1 VIRALEKTKPDE
13 IYNLAAQSFVAVS
26 FEMPL
31 YTSQADAIG
40 PLRILEAIRN
50 LKSNAR
56 FYQASTS
63 EMFGKVRETPQ
74 RESTPF
80 HPRSPYG
87 VAKLFGHWITVNYRE
102 SHGMHASSGILF
114 NHESPLRGT
123 EFVTRKITATLAMIK
138 HGTRDLLELGNMDA
152 LRDWGFAGDYVE
164 GIHLMTQQP
173 VADDF
178 VLATGV
184 NHSVREFVD
193 LAATAAGFNLAWEG
207 EDEGLH
213 AIDRNSGKLV
223 VRVNPDFYRPA
234 EVETLLGDPTK
245 AREVLGWTAKTT
257 LPELVQMMVEA
268 DLRKAEKGVLFL

>member
-1 VIRALEKTKPDE
+1 
-13 IYNLAAQSFVAVS
+13 
-26 FEMPL
+26 
-31 YTSQADAIG
+31 
-40 PLRILEAIRN
+40 
-50 LKSNAR
+50 
-56 FYQASTS
+56 
-63 EMFGKVRETPQ
+63 
-74 RESTPF
+74 
-80 HPRSPYG
+80 
-87 VAKLFGHWITVNYRE
+87 
-102 SHGMHASSGILF
+102 MHASSGILF